1 MKKSDQFFLVENID
15 TGQKKISR
23 WVEDSYNPNFSCANE
38 FLSLS
43 LSASQ
48 IRFFLSLV
56 LLGLLLLLGRGFY
69 LQVIRGDYYFAQA
82 EDNRVRV
89 KYSRAQRGVIYDRQ
103 GQILVQNVFGFSLF
117 ITQAALPVDKSQR
130 QTVLNNIAQIAGLN
144 LAELE
149 AKLAESKDYF
159 WQPVAVK
166 TGIGYEQAMFLKI
179 KSSELPGISLE
190 EDSWRHYLHSESL
203 AHVLGYVGKLNAQE
217 YQKNKG
223 QYLLSDN
230 IGKTGLERY
239 YESRLRGQHGE
250 KRVEVDSFGREKK
263 IISQQP
269 AISGQSLI
277 LSLDAALQDKIYQ
290 ILDGRLRRQLSA
302 AVVVSNPQNGEI
314 IALVDYPSY
323 DDNLFAEG
331 ISQTDYQKLLDDEM
345 KPLFFRSISGEYPSG
360 STIKPVLAS
369 AALEEKI
376 IDRHTSFNSVGGLWV
391 GGRWFFPDWK
401 AGGHG
406 LTNVIKAIAWS
417 VNTYFYYIGGGY
429 GDFQGLGVERIGKYL
444 KLFGLGETLGLD
456 LPGESAGFVPTAEW
470 KKKEKNEAWYI
481 GDTYHLS
488 IGQGDLLVTPLQ
500 VNSYTATIANGGRIY
515 RPHLVKGI
523 IAAAGQGEP
532 LASQVIREKFISS
545 QNLEIVRQGMRQ
557 TVVAGSAA
565 SLNGLSVPAAGKTG
579 TAQWNSNK
587 KNHAWFTGFAPFDQP
602 DFCLT
607 VLVEEGGEGSSLA
620 VPIAREIMQYWFGR
634 PAS

>member
-1 MKKSDQFFLVENID
+1 
-15 TGQKKISR
+15 
-23 WVEDSYNPNFSCANE
+23 
-38 FLSLS
+38 
-43 LSASQ
+43 
-48 IRFFLSLV
+48 
-56 LLGLLLLLGRGFY
+56 
-69 LQVIRGDYYFAQA
+69 
-82 EDNRVRV
+82 
-89 KYSRAQRGVIYDRQ
+89 
-103 GQILVQNVFGFSLF
+103 
-117 ITQAALPVDKSQR
+117 
-130 QTVLNNIAQIAGLN
+130 
-144 LAELE
+144 
-149 AKLAESKDYF
+149 
-159 WQPVAVK
+159 
-166 TGIGYEQAMFLKI
+166 
-179 KSSELPGISLE
+179 
-190 EDSWRHYLHSESL
+190 
-203 AHVLGYVGKLNAQE
+203 
-217 YQKNKG
+217 
-223 QYLLSDN
+223 
-230 IGKTGLERY
+230 
-239 YESRLRGQHGE
+239 
-250 KRVEVDSFGREKK
+250 
-263 IISQQP
+263 
-269 AISGQSLI
+269 
-277 LSLDAALQDKIYQ
+277 
-290 ILDGRLRRQLSA
+290 
-302 AVVVSNPQNGEI
+302 
-314 IALVDYPSY
+314 
-323 DDNLFAEG
+323 
-331 ISQTDYQKLLDDEM
+331 M